1 MEISIVEMSLYQRK
15 DSYHLK
21 DSSLHSK
28 TTLTDHAFLPL
39 DVPKLASTAQEPR
52 GPSPL
57 FSLTWYMASLNHL
70 AAS

>member
-1 MEISIVEMSLYQRK
+1 MEISIVEMSLYQRE

-28 TTLTDHAFLPL
+28 TTLTDHALLPL
-39 DVPKLASTAQEPR
+39 DFPKLASPAQKPK
-52 GPSPL
+52 GPFPL
-57 FSLTWYMASLNHL
+57 FSYMASLNHL